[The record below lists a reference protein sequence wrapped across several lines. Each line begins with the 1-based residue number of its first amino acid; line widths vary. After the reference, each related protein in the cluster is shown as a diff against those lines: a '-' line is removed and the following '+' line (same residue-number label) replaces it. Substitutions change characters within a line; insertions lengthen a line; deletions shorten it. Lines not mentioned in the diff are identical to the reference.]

1 MYSNIYAPFLSTTF
15 SQFLNISWYWSSGRR
30 SNTKSKLDNSTNNLR
45 KARHACCAACSLSV
59 NVGLQCNFFA
69 FQGRLC
75 RRGGI
80 CAYPGV
86 LCAEIYAGF
95 YLHKKKVLRFCCQ
108 ITRIKPSC
116 WSSRWPY
123 GTNRRDCISVRTRQH
138 HAVAISPAGHLDSPP
153 PWS

>member
-59 NVGLQCNFFA
+59 NVGLQCNFFP

-80 CAYPGV
+80 CESVILAPRHTGA
-86 LCAEIYAGF
+86 LNF
-95 YLHKKKVLRFCCQ
+95 KHSKKVFLKIQKIWKKIFTCRQWCILSSVQ
-108 ITRIKPSC
+108 SIDLKYSVLYSTRK
-116 WSSRWPY
+116 RKK
-123 GTNRRDCISVRTRQH
+123 
-138 HAVAISPAGHLDSPP
+138 
-153 PWS
+153 